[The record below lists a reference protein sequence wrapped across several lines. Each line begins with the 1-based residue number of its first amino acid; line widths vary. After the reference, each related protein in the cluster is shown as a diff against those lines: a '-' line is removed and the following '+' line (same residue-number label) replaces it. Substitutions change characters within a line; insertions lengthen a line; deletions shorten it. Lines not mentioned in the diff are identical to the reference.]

1 GQYIGASIL
10 SLGALY
16 LYQYIA
22 DVRFHIT
29 RRNYFAP
36 FCLAIILCWMPDVL
50 DWKDAV
56 LLSINALFLINFYK
70 IYNSSSSLLPYA
82 LNGSLLSLIAI
93 GFSKVGYIYLL
104 LTIWQFALVGKMSW
118 RTILLPLYGFA
129 SYFLIALGVSF
140 LFEMHVE
147 FINLYIPKIE
157 LLGLDTITTNWPT
170 ILALLVLLIFSFLE
184 YAVALKRA
192 PVLKRRILSLL
203 FIQIGFTALVPLI
216 FQDEKT
222 ILFLIIPTAIL
233 FSNYLQYIKKPA
245 FQESWLWILILFGVV
260 NIYVQF

>member
-1 GQYIGASIL
+1 
-10 SLGALY
+10 
-16 LYQYIA
+16 
-22 DVRFHIT
+22 
-29 RRNYFAP
+29 
-36 FCLAIILCWMPDVL
+36 
-50 DWKDAV
+50 
-56 LLSINALFLINFYK
+56 
-70 IYNSSSSLLPYA
+70 
-82 LNGSLLSLIAI
+82 
-93 GFSKVGYIYLL
+93 
-104 LTIWQFALVGKMSW
+104 
-118 RTILLPLYGFA
+118 
-129 SYFLIALGVSF
+129 
-140 LFEMHVE
+140 MHVE